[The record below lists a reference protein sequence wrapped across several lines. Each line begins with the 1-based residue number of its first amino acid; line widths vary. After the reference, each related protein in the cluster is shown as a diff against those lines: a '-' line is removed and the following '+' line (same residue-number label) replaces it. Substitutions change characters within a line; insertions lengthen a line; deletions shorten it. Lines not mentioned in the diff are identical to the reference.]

1 MTRSELLNSK
11 EYWIAKIQMDLFAEV
26 KKYLLEQNLSRTAL
40 AEKLGVSKAYISQ
53 ILNGDFNHRISK
65 LVELSLAI
73 GKVPSLEFVDINT
86 IDGNQYK
93 DQVLNGNPLP
103 ENFEISNTK
112 PFPNGSTVKEKLSS
126 PAKKS
131 TKKIHH

>member
-86 IDGNQYK
+86 IDGHQYN

-103 ENFEISNTK
+103 ENFDISNTK